1 MKLYYAPESR
11 AVRTAW
17 LLNEL
22 NLKFEVEKFFIGDPQ
37 MRTPEY
43 LKKNP
48 MGRVPT
54 LEDGDICITESTAIA
69 QYLVAKY
76 DKNNILSPSPES
88 VNFPKY
94 LQWMHYAEG
103 MIMPPV
109 NTIVVETVLLPP
121 EKKNEANL
129 ARATKL
135 LNRSLS
141 VLETYLEDKEFLA
154 GNFSAADTITGH
166 ACIVTKSLGADLS
179 DKPNIREYRKRL
191 LDRKALQN
199 ALNIE

>member
-22 NLKFEVEKFFIGDPQ
+22 NLKFKVEKFYIGDPK

-43 LKKNP
+43 LAKNP

-54 LEDGDICITESTAIA
+54 LEDGDIRISESTAIA

-76 DKNNILSPSPES
+76 DKNNILSPSPKS
-88 VNFPKY
+88 SNFPNY
-94 LQWMHYAEG
+94 LQWMHFAEG

-121 EKKNEANL
+121 EKKNDANL

-141 VLETYLEDKEFLA
+141 VLEIYLEGKEFLA

-179 DKPNIREYRKRL
+179 DKPNILAYRKRL
-191 LDRKALQN
+191 LSRKALQD
-199 ALNIE
+199 ALNIK

>member
-22 NLKFEVEKFFIGDPQ
+22 NLKFEVEKFYIGDPQ

-43 LKKNP
+43 LAKNP

-54 LEDGDICITESTAIA
+54 LEDGDISISESTAIA

-76 DKNNILSPSPES
+76 DKNNILSPSPNS
-88 VNFPKY
+88 SDFPNY
-94 LQWMHYAEG
+94 LQWMHFAEG

-121 EKKNEANL
+121 EKRNETNL

-141 VLETYLEDKEFLA
+141 VLETYLEGKEFLA

-179 DKPNIREYRKRL
+179 DKPNIVEYRERL
-191 LDRKALQN
+191 LSRKALQN

>member
-22 NLKFEVEKFFIGDPQ
+22 NLKFEVEKFYIGDPK

-43 LKKNP
+43 LAKNP

-54 LEDGDICITESTAIA
+54 LEDGDIRISESTAIA

-76 DKNNILSPSPES
+76 DKNNILCPSPKS
-88 VNFPKY
+88 SNFPNY
-94 LQWMHYAEG
+94 LQWMHFAEG

-121 EKKNEANL
+121 EKKNDANL

-141 VLETYLEDKEFLA
+141 VLEIYLEGKEFLA

-179 DKPNIREYRKRL
+179 DKPNILAYRKRL
-191 LDRKALQN
+191 LSRKALQD
-199 ALNIE
+199 ALNIK

>member
-22 NLKFEVEKFFIGDPQ
+22 NLKFEVEKFYIGDPK

-43 LKKNP
+43 LAKNP

-54 LEDGDICITESTAIA
+54 LEDGDIRISESTAIA

-76 DKNNILSPSPES
+76 DKNNILSPSPKS
-88 VNFPKY
+88 SNFPNY
-94 LQWMHYAEG
+94 LQWMHFAEG

-121 EKKNEANL
+121 EKKNDANL

-141 VLETYLEDKEFLA
+141 VLEIYLEGKEFLA

-179 DKPNIREYRKRL
+179 DKPNILAYRKRL
-191 LDRKALQN
+191 LSRKALQD
-199 ALNIE
+199 ALNIK

>member
-22 NLKFEVEKFFIGDPQ
+22 NLEFEVEKFHIGDPK

-88 VNFPKY
+88 SDFPKY

-129 ARATKL
+129 VRATKL

-141 VLETYLEDKEFLA
+141 VLEIYLEGKEFLA
-154 GNFSAADTITGH
+154 GKFSAADTITGH

-179 DKPNIREYRKRL
+179 DKPNIVDYRKRL
-191 LDRKALQN
+191 LNREALQN